1 MKAVVQRVS
10 WAQVEVGEDVVGR
23 IEEGL
28 LVYLGCLE
36 GDTQAEGAKMVQ
48 RLSRLRIFE
57 DEEGRTNRD
66 ISHAQ
71 GAFLMVSQFT
81 LAADTS
87 GGNRPSFSAAL
98 NAPSAAILVRYVQE
112 GLRNLGFQVE
122 SGRFGAT
129 MRVSS
134 LNRGPA
140 TYLLDIPPPSP
151 TE

>member
-10 WAQVEVGEDVVGR
+10 WAQVEVGDELLGR
-23 IEEGL
+23 IEDGL
-28 LVYLGCLE
+28 LIYLGCVL
-36 GDTQAEGAKMVQ
+36 GDSTVEAAKMVR

-57 DEEGRTNRD
+57 DPQGRTNLD
-66 ISHAQ
+66 LAAVGGS
-71 GAFLMVSQFT
+71 FLVVSQFT
-81 LAADTS
+81 LAAETC

-98 NAPSAAILVRYVQE
+98 DSATAAILVTCVQD
-112 GLRNLGFQVE
+112 GLRELGFPVE

-140 TYLLDIPPPSP
+140 TYLLDIPPD
-151 TE
+151 